1 MSYDYLVSPIRIT
14 IPSYK
19 ENKADSSAVYF
30 NVELEI
36 NQNKWYVEK
45 RFSEFDNLYKALK
58 NTYHNIPV
66 LPSKSFLFKMTEN
79 EMDQRRK
86 GLEEFLQKMVIRND
100 LMNSEAVKSFLQL
113 DKNASEMMVNPPK
126 LALEYVIDGQSKGV
140 RDYVYNEET
149 KVIYIVTADMNPM
162 SRLNA
167 KVSNAKLPW

>member
-1 MSYDYLVSPIRIT
+1 MSYDYLVSPIRVT
-14 IPSYK
+14 VPSFK

-45 RFSEFDNLYKALK
+45 RFSEFDNLYKSLK
-58 NTYHNIPV
+58 NTYHNVPI
-66 LPSKSFLFKMTEN
+66 LPNKSFIFKMTEN
-79 EMDQRRK
+79 ELDQRRK

-126 LALEYVIDGQSKGV
+126 LAL
-140 RDYVYNEET
+140 
-149 KVIYIVTADMNPM
+149 
-162 SRLNA
+162 
-167 KVSNAKLPW
+167 

>member
-1 MSYDYLVSPIRIT
+1 
-14 IPSYK
+14 
-19 ENKADSSAVYF
+19 
-30 NVELEI
+30 
-36 NQNKWYVEK
+36 
-45 RFSEFDNLYKALK
+45 
-58 NTYHNIPV
+58 
-66 LPSKSFLFKMTEN
+66 
-79 EMDQRRK
+79 MDQRRK

-149 KVIYIVTADMNPM
+149 RVIYIVTADMNPM